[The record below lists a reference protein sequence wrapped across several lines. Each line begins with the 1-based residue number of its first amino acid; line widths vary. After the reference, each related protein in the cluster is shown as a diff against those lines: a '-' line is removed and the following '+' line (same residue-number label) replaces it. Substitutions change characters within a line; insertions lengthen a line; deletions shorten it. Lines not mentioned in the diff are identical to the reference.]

1 MSRVLCLAQAHAAAK
16 PSRAKS
22 KRAASGEGPKPK
34 SFTMLER
41 LPVNLPAHKP
51 VLDILRKHATQQT
64 IVDDAHPKDALK
76 AHVVLVDQLG
86 SEAVMSIASAL
97 AERRAMALSAEKDFS
112 GGDVLS
118 KRLDRIFEQE
128 LEWLALRNLLAAA
141 LPRSP
146 AAGGKA
152 RKTRARALVLIDA

>member
-16 PSRAKS
+16 SSRAKS
-22 KRAASGEGPKPK
+22 KRAASEAPKPQ

-51 VLDILRKHATQQT
+51 VVDILRKHATQQT

-86 SEAVMSIASAL
+86 SEAVMSIASVL

-128 LEWLALRNLLAAA
+128 LEWLAVRNMLAAA
-141 LPRSP
+141 LPRTP

-152 RKTRARALVLIDA
+152 RKPKARALLLIDA

>member
-1 MSRVLCLAQAHAAAK
+1 MSRVLCLAQAHVAAK

-22 KRAASGEGPKPK
+22 KRAAAEAPKPP

-41 LPVNLPAHKP
+41 LPVRLPAHKP
-51 VLDILRKHATQQT
+51 VLDILRTHATPQM

-86 SEAVMSIASAL
+86 SEAVISIASAL
-97 AERRAMALSAEKDFS
+97 AERRAMALSAEKECS
-112 GGDVLS
+112 AGDVLT

-141 LPRSP
+141 LPRTP

-152 RKTRARALVLIDA
+152 RKPRARALLLIDA